1 MFYVNKITPSEV
13 VDFAAEELKK
23 YLRMMRPDAGDVK
36 ISFDKEAKD
45 GFRLGLMSDFGLDTS
60 DVEDTGLDDIIY
72 IDTKANTG
80 IIAGSN
86 PRSVLFAV
94 YEYLKKQGCG
104 FYYPGFDGESIPIS
118 YTTDARELC
127 DVKYRFVPTTRYR
140 GQGILT
146 HDLDYIDFLAKQ
158 GINTAMIEFFDP
170 GCKEYLCD
178 PSKPYVDAPDLN
190 VNLSKQIKRR
200 CETEAAKRGMHFH
213 DIGHG
218 WLSEAF
224 GFDSSLDRDDKPNR
238 PCYNPGHNESLYTDE
253 QKSVLALKD
262 GKRKFILTRP
272 VYTQIC
278 MSNATS
284 RKTVV
289 NYIADYSKTHSNVDY
304 LHVWLADL
312 PNNHCECDAC
322 RKMTPSDW
330 YMILMNELD
339 EELTRRNDD
348 MKIAF
353 IVYTDTIWAPLK
365 EKIKN
370 HKRFVLLF
378 APITRSYA
386 NTLPSELY
394 DVKLNPFELNKC
406 KFPGSLYED
415 FMYLKEWEKAYS
427 GDSIAFE
434 YHFWRNPCFDMSG
447 IQMAKRIYEDARG
460 YEKFN
465 VKGFIQCGY
474 PDMYFPTAF
483 AYYTYAK
490 TLYDK
495 SLTFDEIAEE
505 YFSGV
510 FGKDWKK
517 LYEIFNEM
525 DKLLPFEYLSSPEA
539 LKRPNVYVD
548 KARAAELEK
557 MGSVLEAERLYI
569 DSHKSTERR
578 VETLALMILEKH
590 IEFVSLLTEMFLL
603 KAKGENEKAKELFE
617 NMKITFGRHKAFLG
631 KYFSYYMY
639 YMTLQYCAKIKHE
652 DSTYYF

>member
-178 PSKPYVDAPDLN
+178 SSKPYVDAPDLN

-330 YMILMNELD
+330 YMIL
-339 EELTRRNDD
+339 
-348 MKIAF
+348 I
-353 IVYTDTIWAPLK
+353 
-365 EKIKN
+365 
-370 HKRFVLLF
+370 
-378 APITRSYA
+378 
-386 NTLPSELY
+386 
-394 DVKLNPFELNKC
+394 
-406 KFPGSLYED
+406 
-415 FMYLKEWEKAYS
+415 
-427 GDSIAFE
+427 
-434 YHFWRNPCFDMSG
+434 
-447 IQMAKRIYEDARG
+447 
-460 YEKFN
+460 
-465 VKGFIQCGY
+465 
-474 PDMYFPTAF
+474 
-483 AYYTYAK
+483 
-490 TLYDK
+490 
-495 SLTFDEIAEE
+495 
-505 YFSGV
+505 
-510 FGKDWKK
+510 
-517 LYEIFNEM
+517 
-525 DKLLPFEYLSSPEA
+525 
-539 LKRPNVYVD
+539 
-548 KARAAELEK
+548 
-557 MGSVLEAERLYI
+557 
-569 DSHKSTERR
+569 
-578 VETLALMILEKH
+578 
-590 IEFVSLLTEMFLL
+590 
-603 KAKGENEKAKELFE
+603 
-617 NMKITFGRHKAFLG
+617 
-631 KYFSYYMY
+631 
-639 YMTLQYCAKIKHE
+639 
-652 DSTYYF
+652 